1 MAKILIATPCYHAE
15 VSLNFMASLLYQT
28 PKLTAVGHTVQFIFT
43 AGDAVNRQRNH
54 LIAEFLKT
62 DCTHLLFVDSDT
74 GFNGE
79 DINRMLA
86 AGVPVVGVN
95 YPKREYFWQQAGGE
109 TVGDLRNSLLRG
121 SVVTYAD
128 PQAVV
133 SGMVPCAYIGMG
145 VALIDR
151 DVFTVLIHQKRV
163 QPLIAGQHRFFAFEV
178 VNGEDL
184 GEDYNFCNLCRQAG
198 FKVYYDPAATASHM
212 GWHEFKGRPQPA
224 GLASAITQQLAGNG
238 EHQAKQEATNG

>member
-1 MAKILIATPCYHAE
+1 MSKILIATPCYHAE

-28 PKLTAVGHTVQFIFT
+28 PKIVAAGHEVQFIFT

-54 LIAEFLKT
+54 LVAEFLNT
-62 DCTHLLFVDSDT
+62 DCSHLLFVDSDT

-109 TVGDLRNSLLRG
+109 TIADMRDSLLRG
-121 SVVTYAD
+121 SVVVYAD
-128 PQAVV
+128 PQPVV
-133 SGMVPCAYIGMG
+133 GGMVPCAFMGMG
-145 VALIDR
+145 VALIAR
-151 DVFTVLIHQKRV
+151 QVFETIAAKKLV
-163 QPLIAGQHRFFAFEV
+163 QALKGGQHRHFAFEV
-178 VNGEDL
+178 SQGEDF

-198 FKVYYDPAATASHM
+198 FTVYYDPAASASHM

-224 GLASAITQQLAGNG
+224 GIASANPNHNQLAGGGKHQEEAQNG
-238 EHQAKQEATNG
+238 